1 MSRRS
6 PALTGP
12 APAPHPRVA
21 VIPRY
26 QPGRTAEATMAAH
39 GLTSAVK
46 LASNESP
53 FGPLPGVLDA
63 VAAATGDSGR
73 YPDHLAETLRA
84 TLAARH
90 GVDADQVAV
99 GCGSVGMLQQLL
111 LSYAGPGHEVLFPL
125 AVVHRLPAV
134 QPAGRRHRRRGP
146 ADRVGH
152 GRGRAARGA
161 VTPRTAMVLI
171 ANPNNPT
178 STALRTA
185 ALTRLVEALP
195 ATCCSSIDEAYR
207 EYVTDPDVP
216 DALDHFGD
224 RPNVVVLRT
233 FSKAWALAGLRVG
246 YLVGDPVGRA
256 RGRRH
261 AHALLGQHARP
272 GRRPRR
278 ARAARGG
285 GAAGRGR
292 RGRAGA
298 GQQRRWP
305 AGGCPSR
312 TARATS
318 CGCRP
323 VRRAAA
329 LAEAME
335 RRGVVTRPF
344 PSGIRVT
351 MGLGEDNDR
360 FLAALADCARRG
372 ARRRDRVVGRRRRGV
387 AAMAAT
393 AATAAADGSR
403 PR

>member
-111 LSYAGPGHEVLFPL
+111 LSYAGPGHEVLFPWPSFIAYPQFSLL
-125 AVVHRLPAV
+125 AGATVVEAPLTAWATDV
-134 QPAGRRHRRRGP
+134 DALL
-146 ADRVGH
+146 A
-152 GRGRAARGA
+152 A
-161 VTPRTAMVLI
+161 VTPRTAMVLL

-195 ATCCSSIDEAYR
+195 ATVLLVVDEAYR

-224 RPNVVVLRT
+224 RANVVVLRT

-246 YLVGDPVGRA
+246 YLVGDPSV
-256 RGRRH
+256 
-261 AHALLGQHARP
+261 AHAVDATLTPFSVSTPAQAAALAALEQHEEVA
-272 GRRPRR
+272 RR
-278 ARAARGG
+278 AAVVVAERERVSGEL
-285 GAAGRGR
+285 AGRGLPVPDSQ
-292 RGRAGA
+292 GNFVWLPTG
-298 GQQRRWP
+298 P
-305 AGGCPSR
+305 ASG
-312 TARATS
+312 
-318 CGCRP
+318 
-323 VRRAAA
+323 A

-335 RRGVVTRPF
+335 HRGVVTRPF

-360 FLAALADCARRG
+360 FLAALADALAEVPDAAAAWSDDAAASATTAVAG
-372 ARRRDRVVGRRRRGV
+372 ASP
-387 AAMAAT
+387 AT
-393 AATAAADGSR
+393 ADGSR